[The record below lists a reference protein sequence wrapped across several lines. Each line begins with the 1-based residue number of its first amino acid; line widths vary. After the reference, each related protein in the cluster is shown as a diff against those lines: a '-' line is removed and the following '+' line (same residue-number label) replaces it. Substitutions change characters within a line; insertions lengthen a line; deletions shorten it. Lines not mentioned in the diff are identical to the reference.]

1 MLINI
6 QDDLIRLDRMGLLPE
21 LLVDKTGGGRIL
33 WGTNAY
39 EDRGEAYRADREISR
54 GLILGDNLGVIRT
67 RARKDFEQQ
76 SERTRQHAEVFTP
89 RWICNRMID
98 AIDADWFGLASMPDD
113 GFKDMDRLFEKKKW
127 KRYVDSKR
135 LEITCG
141 EGPFLMERYDAVT
154 GDVVPV
160 TERQGILDRK
170 FRVLDHFTE
179 TKEDWLHWAL
189 RAVEATYG
197 YEFQGDNLLIAR
209 INMVMTL
216 LEWYEER
223 WQEELSPGL
232 LKKLG
237 NKVSW
242 NLWQMDGITNQLPY
256 EADVPVEMDLFQPL
270 NGGLPET
277 TLKSSF
283 CRIMD
288 WRNEK
293 KSIVYENIKGRLTG
307 MKFDYII
314 GNPPYQDKT
323 KGNNTTYA
331 PQVYPLFMD
340 EAYKVGRI
348 VELIHPARFL
358 FNAGSTS
365 KDWNNK
371 RLNDVHFKVL
381 KYEVNS
387 AKIFPNIS
395 LPGGI
400 AVSYY
405 NADKKYDP
413 IIVFTPFTE
422 LNQILHKVIKDPS
435 FKSIEPI
442 VQTRTAYRL
451 TPLMHSEHPEA
462 INQVSKGHA
471 YDMSSN
477 IFDVLP
483 QIFYDSQPADNHEYI
498 RMYGRQNGER
508 TYKFIRKDYVKD
520 VWNLNAFK
528 IVLSQADGAAGTI
541 GNPIPA
547 RIIGHPI
554 IESPNTG
561 TTESFI
567 SIGAFK
573 NENEA
578 GNALKYIKGK
588 FARTLVSVLK
598 VTQAIPP
605 GKWKYVPLQDFTEH
619 SDIDWTQSIHD
630 IDQQLYKKYGLSDE
644 EISFIETHVK
654 EMK

>member
-160 TERQGILDRK
+160 MERQGILDRK
-170 FRVLDHFTE
+170 FRVLDHYTE

-209 INMVMTL
+209 INMVMTF

-270 NGGLPET
+270 NGGLPKT
-277 TLKSSF
+277 TLKPSF

-314 GNPPYQDKT
+314 GNPPYQEDVQN
-323 KGNNTTYA
+323 KGDRAN
-331 PQVYPLFMD
+331 PLYHKFMD
-340 EAYKVGRI
+340 EAFQVAKK

-358 FNAGSTS
+358 FNAGQTP
-365 KDWNNK
+365 KPWNEK
-371 RLNDVHFKVL
+371 MLNDEHFKIL
-381 KYEVNS
+381 MYEQESN
-387 AKIFPNIS
+387 KIFTNTDIKGGVAIS
-395 LPGGI
+395 YHDNTKIIGPIGVFTSYEELNHI
-400 AVSYY
+400 TRKVSSQAKEYLDELVSSRGTY
-405 NADKKYDP
+405 RFSNKFFEDHPYATDRLGKGSGNMVVSNAITQIPEAFLEKEEVESPKKYVC
-413 IIVFTPFTE
+413 ILGRVQSKRVYRF
-422 LNQILHKVIKDPS
+422 LNKDYLLDNEYVYSWKVM
-435 FKSIEPI
+435 
-442 VQTRTAYRL
+442 L
-451 TPLMHSEHPEA
+451 PEA
-462 INQVSKGHA
+462 
-471 YDMSSN
+471 
-477 IFDVLP
+477 
-483 QIFYDSQPADNHEYI
+483 
-498 RMYGRQNGER
+498 NGSGTLGE
-508 TYKFIRKDYVKD
+508 
-520 VWNLNAFK
+520 
-528 IVLSQADGAAGTI
+528 VLSSPVVAAPSVGATD
-541 GNPIPA
+541 
-547 RIIGHPI
+547 
-554 IESPNTG
+554 T
-561 TTESFI
+561 FI
-567 SIGAFK
+567 SIGPFAS
-573 NENEA
+573 EQQA
-578 GNALKYIKGK
+578 LNALKYIKTK
-588 FARTLVSVLK
+588 FARTMLAVK
-598 VTQAIPP
+598 KITQHNPKAV
-605 GKWKYVPLQDFTEH
+605 WKYVPLQDFTEH

-630 IDQQLYKKYGLSDE
+630 IDRQLYKKYGLSKE
-644 EISFIETHVK
+644 EVSFIESHVK

>member
-39 EDRGEAYRADREISR
+39 EDRGESYRADREISR

-170 FRVLDHFTE
+170 FRVLDHYTE
-179 TKEDWLHWAL
+179 TKEDWLRWAL

-209 INMVMTL
+209 INMVMTF

-256 EADVPVEMDLFQPL
+256 EADVPMEMDLFQPL
-270 NGGLPET
+270 NGGLPKT
-277 TLKSSF
+277 TLKPSF

-293 KSIVYENIKGRLTG
+293 KSIIYENIKGRLTG

-314 GNPPYQDKT
+314 GNPPYQDET
-323 KGNNTTYA
+323 KGENKTYA
-331 PQVYPLFMD
+331 PPIYNVFMD
-340 EAYKVGRI
+340 QAYAIGNK

-358 FNAGSTS
+358 FNAGSTP
-365 KDWNNK
+365 KDWNK
-371 RLNDVHFKVL
+371 QMLKDPHFKIL
-381 KYEVNS
+381 YYENIS
-387 AKIFPNIS
+387 NKIFPRKDIKGGVVIS
-395 LPGGI
+395 YHDSTKDFG
-400 AVSYY
+400 
-405 NADKKYDP
+405 P
-413 IIVFTPFTE
+413 IEIFTPYTE
-422 LNQILHKVIKDPS
+422 LNTILKEVRSHKPFDSMEKIVISRTSYRMTDQMHKD
-435 FKSIEPI
+435 
-442 VQTRTAYRL
+442 
-451 TPLMHSEHPEA
+451 HPEA
-462 INQVSKGHA
+462 LGQLSNGHP
-471 YDMSSN
+471 YDMSTN
-477 IFDVLP
+477 IFDRLP
-483 QIFYDSQPADNHEYI
+483 QIFFDEKPDDGKKYIQIFGRENNGRVYKYVRRDYINDVKSLDEYKVFI
-498 RMYGRQNGER
+498 PEGNGSG
-508 TYKFIRKDYVKD
+508 KFGEI
-520 VWNLNAFK
+520 
-528 IVLSQADGAAGTI
+528 ISSPVLAGPEI
-541 GNPIPA
+541 G
-547 RIIGHPI
+547 
-554 IESPNTG
+554 S
-561 TTESFI
+561 TESFL
-567 SIGAFK
+567 SVGGFDTYT
-573 NENEA
+573 ESE
-578 GNALKYIKGK
+578 NALKYIKTK
-588 FARTLVSVLK
+588 FARALLGVLK
-598 VTQAIPP
+598 ITQHITPE
-605 GKWKYVPLQDFTEH
+605 KWKYVPLQNFTEH

-630 IDQQLYKKYGLSDE
+630 IDRQLYKKYGLSEE
-644 EISFIETHVK
+644 EISFIESHVK